1 MIFICIFVDETTRN
15 PKRCLKN
22 CEVINFNIIHNR
34 CRQETINKNIKTY
47 KEVYERY
54 LKRYQILE
62 KKPLRHSIKRERT
75 IRRKKV
81 INKAFTMNY
90 TKPLQPGIK
99 GSTGNTFG
107 KRGKLHENMNNT
119 VTVALSNLFRSLC
132 KLRKGWVGLGTSYS

>member
-15 PKRCLKN
+15 PKKSLKN
-22 CEVINFNIIHNR
+22 CEVINFNIIHKR

-54 LKRYQILE
+54 LKPYQILE

-90 TKPLQPGIK
+90 TKPPQPGIK
-99 GSTGNTFG
+99 GSAGNTFG
-107 KRGKLHENMNNT
+107 K
-119 VTVALSNLFRSLC
+119 
-132 KLRKGWVGLGTSYS
+132 